1 MSLYRNHLSLWR
13 KLPENTQLE
22 YDDMMTTE
30 EAKEA
35 LKIGTNTLYKLLRSG
50 KLKAF
55 RLGRIWKIP
64 KAAVEEYIRESAGL
78 WKK

>member
-1 MSLYRNHLSLWR
+1 MFG
-13 KLPENTQLE
+13 E

-50 KLKAF
+50 KVSVK
-55 RLGRIWKIP
+55 P
-64 KAAVEEYIRESAGL
+64 TCQ
-78 WKK
+78 

>member
-1 MSLYRNHLSLWR
+1 MFG
-13 KLPENTQLE
+13 E

-64 KAAVEEYIRESAGL
+64 KAAVEEYIRER
-78 WKK
+78 

>member
-1 MSLYRNHLSLWR
+1 MFG
-13 KLPENTQLE
+13 E

-64 KAAVEEYIRESAGL
+64 KGKRQTYLPIKNHR
-78 WKK
+78 

>member
-1 MSLYRNHLSLWR
+1 MFG
-13 KLPENTQLE
+13 E
-22 YDDMMTTE
+22 YDDLMTTE

-35 LKIGTNTLYKLLRSG
+35 LKIGNNTLYRLLRSG

-64 KAAVEEYIRESAGL
+64 KAAVEEYIRDSAGL